1 MESCSNGSFD
11 GVQYFDCPP
20 GRGLFCLLT
29 ALQPDQRYHDVNQ
42 VPASKRQDL
51 KNR

>member
-1 MESCSNGSFD
+1 MKACSNGSFD

-42 VPASKRQDL
+42 VPAAKRQDY